1 VTPRPRPCRICGEP
15 AAEGR
20 VLCEEHMEAY
30 EHSPEHARAACALAD
45 FVRRIKAEEEH
56 HV

>member
-1 VTPRPRPCRICGEP
+1 MTPRPRPCRICGEP